1 MWLANLPAA
10 RRIVS
15 LLVTE
20 MVFVVGHPL
29 DAAGWGSWY
38 AGRGQ
43 RDNRL
48 YISRGIGFSAVPV
61 RLFCPPEVTFFTL
74 KR

>member
-1 MWLANLPAA
+1 M
-10 RRIVS
+10 
-15 LLVTE
+15 
-20 MVFVVGHPL
+20 MVFSVGRPV
-29 DAAGWGSWY
+29 DASGWGSWY
-38 AGRGQ
+38 ARCGQ

-48 YISRGIGFSAVPV
+48 YISRGIGFSVVPI